1 MKHKA
6 ILKIAVDIGMTVML
20 LFLMTYGLIGEAAH
34 EWLGIGMFV
43 LFIIHHI
50 LNRKWSRNVFKG
62 KYTPLRIW
70 QTVLVIGILLT
81 IAGSMYS
88 GVILSKHALS
98 FLSIKGGG
106 AFARKIHMVSAY
118 CGFVLMSLHLGIH
131 WGMMMGMA
139 RRIVKELHLAGRW
152 MIRGIAALVAGYGV
166 YAFIRR
172 EIGHYM
178 FLQNQYVFFDF
189 EESLIF
195 FLADYVAVMVL
206 FVWVSHY
213 FAKGLRYVMQKSKI
227 ETYCQHF

>member
-6 ILKIAVDIGMTVML
+6 ILKIVVDTGMTVML
-20 LFLMTYGLIGEAAH
+20 LFLMTYELIDEAAH

-43 LFIIHHI
+43 LFVIHHI
-50 LNRKWSRNVFKG
+50 LNWKWSWSVFKG
-62 KYTPLRIW
+62 KYTLFRIW

-81 IAGSMYS
+81 MAGSMYS
-88 GVILSKHALS
+88 GVILSKYVIL
-98 FLSIKGGG
+98 FLSIKGGS
-106 AFARKIHMVSAY
+106 AFAREIHMVSAY

-139 RRIVKELHLAGRW
+139 RRIVKELPVAGRW

-172 EIGHYM
+172 QIGHYM

-189 EESLIF
+189 EEPLIF
-195 FLADYVAVMVL
+195 FLADYIAVITL
-206 FVWVSHY
+206 FVWVSYY
-213 FAKGLRYVMQKSKI
+213 FSKGLKYNTPGK
-227 ETYCQHF
+227 T